1 MWELQALDTVPR
13 LDYKNPIVKFHAL
26 ISLRSGLLLL
36 WRWEMTDVDAAML
49 PPQWEKFATEYARIG
64 NASEAA
70 RVAGYSVRCAGQQG
84 WALLKNP
91 QILAR
96 IQELQADWHSEQV
109 AALKTHISPAIKA
122 LGGIVK
128 DGGKHGDQAVVLAA
142 TALLDRAGFK
152 PIDKSEVK
160 ASTVMQ
166 INISQ
171 DDAEL

>member
-1 MWELQALDTVPR
+1 MDTGV
-13 LDYKNPIVKFHAL
+13 
-26 ISLRSGLLLL
+26 
-36 WRWEMTDVDAAML
+36 L

-64 NASEAA
+64 NATQSAKL
-70 RVAGYSVRCAGQQG
+70 AGYAHKAAGQQG

-96 IQELQADWHSEQV
+96 VQELQAAWHAEQV
-109 AALKTHISPAIKA
+109 AALKQHIAPAIGA
-122 LGGIVK
+122 LGGIVSK
-128 DGGKHGDQAVVLAA
+128 GGRGGDQAVVLAA

-152 PIDKSEVK
+152 PIDKAEIKSS
-160 ASTVMQ
+160 AVMQ